1 MKTGINKTSLTHV
14 VLSTNWWQNLKS
26 LVLFDNDLTYIVC
39 FSQEIYQR
47 FFFFC
52 PESFFLSHMHF
63 KHLSREIH
71 ILKSDPNNRLIPCK
85 ILISLENYIAPLISS
100 LFCPFPNLRWAPSK
114 DFWISLQKL
123 NKLLINTAS
132 QLQNHDDSYAL

>member
-1 MKTGINKTSLTHV
+1 MSSYRRTGDNIWNPRSYF
-14 VLSTNWWQNLKS
+14 WQRP
-26 LVLFDNDLTYIVC
+26 DLHCMFFT
-39 FSQEIYQR
+39 R
-47 FFFFC
+47 DLPTLFFFC
-52 PESFFLSHMHF
+52 PESLFLSHMHF

-71 ILKSDPNNRLIPCK
+71 ILKSDPNNRLIPYK

-100 LFCPFPNLRWAPSK
+100 LFRPFPNLRWAPSK

>member
-1 MKTGINKTSLTHV
+1 MSSYRRTGDKIWNPWSFLTTTWPTLYVFHKRF
-14 VLSTNWWQNLKS
+14 TNA
-26 LVLFDNDLTYIVC
+26 
-39 FSQEIYQR
+39 

-52 PESFFLSHMHF
+52 PENLFLSHMHF

-71 ILKSDPNNRLIPCK
+71 ILKSDPNNRLIPYK

-100 LFCPFPNLRWAPSK
+100 LFCPFPNLRWAPSE

-123 NKLLINTAS
+123 NKFLINTAS